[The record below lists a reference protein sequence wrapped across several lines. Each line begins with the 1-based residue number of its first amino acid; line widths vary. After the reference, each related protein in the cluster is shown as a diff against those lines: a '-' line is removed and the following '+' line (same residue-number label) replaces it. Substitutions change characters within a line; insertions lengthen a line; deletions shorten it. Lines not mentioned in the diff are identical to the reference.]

1 MKKLLS
7 LCLIFAFLAA
17 PLPAYGIFD
26 AMRLAIRGTIDK
38 VQAKLQQVQKYYDL
52 GKKLEDQATQITD
65 QAISTVGGVVDVA
78 QNPQMLQDAVT
89 GTVMQSAQD
98 MIGGKKIDEET
109 EKEVR
114 KLRRKKGAKT
124 DTIAVAELL
133 QEAVN
138 ELKGQSVAELY
149 NKALIL
155 RLDIADEESPNDKVD
170 TIEQAL
176 QANSKMYLQSA
187 RRWNRILEMQA
198 YISDFVFMNQIVN
211 YPQEDE
217 DEDEE

>member
-89 GTVMQSAQD
+89 STVMQSAQD
-98 MIGGKKIDEET
+98 MLNGKTDEET

>member
-7 LCLIFAFLAA
+7 VGIFFALCLA
-17 PLPAYGIFD
+17 PLSAYSIFD
-26 AMRLAIRGTIDK
+26 AMRTAQRGTIDK
-38 VQAKLQQVQKYYDL
+38 IQAKLQQVQKYYDL
-52 GKKLEDQATQITD
+52 GKKLEDQATQVTN

-89 GTVMQSAQD
+89 STVMQSAQD
-98 MIGGKKIDEET
+98 MLNGKTDEET

-155 RLDIADEESPNDKVD
+155 RLDIAEEESPDDKVD

-187 RRWNRILEMQA
+187 RRWNKILEMQA